1 MTLIFTSFCS
11 SIKRKKRGPNEQIWL
26 IFLNIIGPH
35 QFEVVI
41 SITSDK
47 LS

>member
-1 MTLIFTSFCS
+1 MTLIFTSIVS
-11 SIKRKKRGPNEQIWL
+11 QLREKKRGPNEQIWP
-26 IFLNIIGPH
+26 IFFNIIDPH